1 MLGVVL
7 GSVGARMLWRGG
19 EAPRASASASAA
31 AGGNLAASGK
41 AAVNGNAASS
51 NAVAKRG
58 ATVGG
63 NAANGGTARAS
74 QTVGAEVAQAVSVP
88 LPRGVSAVGTLRSE
102 NAVTLRPEIT
112 GRISEINFTEGSRV
126 TKGRV
131 LVRLDDSVVR
141 AQLQQAQA
149 NLNLAASQHRRAR
162 ELSNQGF
169 ISKQA
174 HDEAGSQLKVQQAA
188 VALARAQ
195 LGETVIVA
203 PFDGLI
209 GLRQVS
215 VGDYVSPGT
224 DLVPIE
230 SINLLQVDFRV
241 PERYLAQIH
250 VGQKLLLR
258 FDAMPG
264 LVRDGQVGAV
274 NPLVDV
280 GGRSILLRAN
290 VPNTDDILR
299 PGLFAR
305 VQLQFA
311 EGKALVVPEAA
322 LVSSE
327 EARYVYRVDQAK
339 AERRLVQTGLRRDGM
354 VEVLEGL
361 TEGDQVV
368 VAGVQKIADGAVV
381 HILPAAAPD
390 GT

>member
-19 EAPRASASASAA
+19 EAPRASASAPAA

-41 AAVNGNAASS
+41 AAVKGNAASS
-51 NAVAKRG
+51 NAAAKRD

-63 NAANGGTARAS
+63 NAANGGAARAS
-74 QTVGAEVAQAVSVP
+74 QTVGVEVARAVSMP

-112 GRISEINFTEGSRV
+112 GRISDINFTEGSRV
-126 TKGRV
+126 AKGQV

-174 HDEAGSQLKVQQAA
+174 HDEAGSQLKVQQAT

-195 LGETVIVA
+195 LGKTVIVA

-230 SINLLQVDFRV
+230 SIDLLQVDFRV
-241 PERYLAQIH
+241 PERYLTQIH

-264 LVRDGQVGAV
+264 LVRDGLVGAV

-327 EARYVYRVDQAK
+327 EARYVYRVDHGK
-339 AERRLVQTGLRRDGM
+339 AERRLVQTGLRRNGV

-368 VAGVQKIADGAVV
+368 VAGVQKIADGAAV